1 MPAPPSSRF
10 EIAKDGV
17 SRIVVGYDGSGP
29 SRDAVAFAAGIARR
43 DRAEL
48 VLVYVETPTALTG
61 FADAA
66 GVVVPPV
73 GTGLTEPL
81 EAEILCALHDVG
93 LDTCFVR
100 RAGDVAGGIET
111 VADELRAD
119 AIVVGRSAARI
130 HSVVGSVA
138 TRLVRIAQRPVVIVP

>member
-1 MPAPPSSRF
+1 MSTPPSSHF

-43 DRAEL
+43 DHAEL

-66 GVVVPPV
+66 GVSVPPA
-73 GTGLTEPL
+73 GSECSEPL
-81 EAEILCALHDVG
+81 ETEILDALDDVG
-93 LDTCFVR
+93 LEARFVR
-100 RAGDVAGGIET
+100 RAGDIAAGIES

-138 TRLVRIAQRPVVIVP
+138 KRLVRVAQRPVVIVP